1 MVSAQYIINILGAKR
16 DQPSDKTREVED
28 GTDTLKKL
36 LQENMIAVHENREE
50 INDVKEDVKEI
61 KILLRELLEKLNGA
75 STELETAV

>member
-1 MVSAQYIINILGAKR
+1 M
-16 DQPSDKTREVED
+16 
-28 GTDTLKKL
+28 
-36 LQENMIAVHENREE
+36 MAVHENRED